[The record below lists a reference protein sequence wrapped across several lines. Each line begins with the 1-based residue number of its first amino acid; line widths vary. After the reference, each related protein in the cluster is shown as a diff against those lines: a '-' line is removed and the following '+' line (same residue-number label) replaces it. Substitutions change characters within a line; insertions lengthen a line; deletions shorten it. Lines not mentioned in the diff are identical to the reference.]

1 MSNSKITDLITKDK
15 YQKEQEFHDDLNKVV
30 NDYSGNIGVAAA
42 IGILDIIKDEI
53 KDAKRKEKD

>member
-30 NDYSGNIGVAAA
+30 NDYSGIIGVAAA